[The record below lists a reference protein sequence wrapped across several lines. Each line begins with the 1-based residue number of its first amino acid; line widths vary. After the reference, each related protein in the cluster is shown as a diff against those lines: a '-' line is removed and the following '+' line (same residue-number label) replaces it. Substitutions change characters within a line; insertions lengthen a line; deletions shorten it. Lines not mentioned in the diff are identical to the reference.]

1 MRSPRRNAICYN
13 TKEHTPHRPMTRD
26 LSLSLLNR
34 AATGDQLLAILE
46 TIADDVAD
54 ANIADCAAHY
64 AAISAPTA
72 EPIQF

>member
-1 MRSPRRNAICYN
+1 
-13 TKEHTPHRPMTRD
+13 MTRD

-54 ANIADCAAHY
+54 ANIEDCAAY
-64 AAISAPTA
+64 FAEISTPTA
-72 EPIQF
+72 DPIAF